1 MSKEVKIGILTI
13 LAISFAFW
21 GYKYVQGNN
30 LLSSSNTYYAFYQNV
45 SGVTVGTPVTISGM
59 GVGSVSKIELDQ
71 IERRVKM
78 FFNINSEV
86 NIPRET
92 KATIVSLS
100 MLGEMA
106 IELSYDQACGEGTG
120 IACANIDSE
129 LTGVAVAGLIEGML
143 GLGPEGPGLGE
154 QVGGAVENVN
164 ETLFGDDSD
173 HVIARTM
180 RQLEATMANM
190 NQATNGLNRL
200 LASNSSSINQT
211 MRSFAELANTLT
223 ESQEALKGIIDN
235 TQQFTSNLGEV
246 ELQSTLDNANE
257 MIQGLQTTLAEANAS
272 LGGLSGVMTAIQN
285 GEGTL
290 GQLIYD
296 DEIYAGLQRMSAS
309 LDTLATDF
317 AERPYRYIPF
327 KSRNRVLRFDRRDEN
342 RADEIFMLSE
352 NR

>member
-30 LLSSSNTYYAFYQNV
+30 LLTSSNSYFAVYPSV
-45 SGVTVGTPVTISGM
+45 DGVTPGTPVTIAGV
-59 GVGSVSKIELDQ
+59 GVGSVSRTILQQEEGNVQ
-71 IERRVKM
+71 I
-78 FFNINSEV
+78 FFNINSDI
-86 NIPRET
+86 NIPEET
-92 KATIVSLS
+92 VATIVSVS
-100 MLGEMA
+100 MLGEMVISLDYPA
-106 IELSYDQACGEGTG
+106 PCGGSTG
-120 IACANIDSE
+120 IACAAPGSR
-129 LTGVAVAGLIEGML
+129 LRGVPEGGFISGML
-143 GLGPEGPGLGE
+143 GLDPEGPGMRE
-154 QVGGAVENVN
+154 QVDEAMTNIDN
-164 ETLFGDDSD
+164 NLFGDDSD
-173 HVIARTM
+173 HVMARTM

-190 NQATNGLNRL
+190 NRATEGLNQL

-211 MRSFAELANTLT
+211 MRSFSELASTLA

-246 ELQSTLDNANE
+246 ELQATLDNANE
-257 MIQGLQTTLAEANAS
+257 MIEGLQTTLAEANAS

-327 KSRNRVLRFDRRDEN
+327 KSRNRVLRFDRRDQN